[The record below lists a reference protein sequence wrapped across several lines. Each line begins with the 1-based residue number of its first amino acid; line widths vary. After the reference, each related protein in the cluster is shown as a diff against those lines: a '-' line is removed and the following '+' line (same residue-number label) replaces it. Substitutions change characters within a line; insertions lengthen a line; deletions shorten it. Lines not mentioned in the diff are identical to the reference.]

1 MKIDIFKNVE
11 KKFAPFDGNI
21 LRLNM
26 NGEKVPISVIREIVE
41 KIFLYLGRNNLC
53 GKIYRYDDWL
63 QHDGLLFYK
72 KRFTYKKIK
81 RILNDNKSFYNSRN
95 EDYLV
100 RRGYYDSR
108 SRWYVRVYVL
118 DRIYLKKGEEL
129 WGDFDISI
137 SDYHIHKL
145 KEIIENKY
153 SVKLGIEEAYTY
165 FQRINVANNQLN
177 SSTDSQCIIFQS

>member
-1 MKIDIFKNVE
+1 MKIDILKNVE
-11 KKFAPFDGNI
+11 KKLTPFDGNI

-41 KIFLYLGRNNLC
+41 EIFLYLGRNNLC

-63 QHDGLLFYK
+63 QHDGPLFYK
-72 KRFTYKKIK
+72 ERFTYKKLK
-81 RILNDNKSFYNSRN
+81 QILNNNKSFYNSRN
-95 EDYLV
+95 GDDLV

-108 SRWYVRVYVL
+108 SRWYVRVYIL
-118 DRIYLKKGEEL
+118 DRIDLKKGEEL

-137 SDYHIHKL
+137 SDYHIYKL
-145 KEIIENKY
+145 KEIIENEY

-165 FQRINVANNQLN
+165 FQRINVANSQLDI
-177 SSTDSQCIIFQS
+177 SSDINCIEFQS